1 MSGQKIAKPRSKYM
15 PRPGRKSYDDMSS
28 DECLLF
34 FKHFCECF
42 VEETDA
48 AESRAREAECREE
61 KAEEMVQWVEEEA
74 VCRAAAFEARAEK
87 LEAELADAKAEWER
101 AHVAELR
108 LREAELRAE
117 AAEKMVKTMQHG
129 EFLAEVRAIRAE
141 SCLEEAELGA
151 AVAVARA
158 EKAEAELTE
167 QCERARSE
175 RACGELGE
183 MPVPMEL
190 GDIVRKLEMF
200 ECRLGSV
207 LKSAG
212 GVEV

>member
-1 MSGQKIAKPRSKYM
+1 ME
-15 PRPGRKSYDDMSS
+15 S
-28 DECLLF
+28 DTCLF
-34 FKHFCECF
+34 CF
-42 VEETDA
+42 VA
-48 AESRAREAECREE
+48 ASVGGKVVEFGMSNA
-61 KAEEMVQWVEEEA
+61 WV
-74 VCRAAAFEARAEK
+74 FEY
-87 LEAELADAKAEWER
+87 AEWER
-101 AHVAELR
+101 ADAAELR

-200 ECRLGSV
+200 EMGTCSDFKRGNT
-207 LKSAG
+207 
-212 GVEV
+212 